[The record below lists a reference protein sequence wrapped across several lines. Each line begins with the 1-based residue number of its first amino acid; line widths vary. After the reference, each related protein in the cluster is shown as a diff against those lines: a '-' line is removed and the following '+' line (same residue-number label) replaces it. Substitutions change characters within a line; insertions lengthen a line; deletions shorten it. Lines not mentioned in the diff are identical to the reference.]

1 MDTATEYG
9 RLVIAPR
16 EALFAHVVALAEAQR
31 QRRASRYFT
40 WALSGGQTPQDWCRW
55 AARPGVLPSE
65 LVAQTHFTVSD
76 ERMVPLND
84 AQSNF
89 GNAERLL
96 LSPLGVPREHRH
108 PWVVAYEP
116 AAAAEAYRRTWLI
129 LAGPGASY
137 DVCMLGLGD
146 DGHTASFFPGTPL
159 LTDDGGLPF
168 AAVDVGAKGWR
179 LTITPTGLRTCG
191 SIIVMVLGS
200 GKAEALRRVLRGNE
214 EWSQVPAKILAT
226 VSDRVTWLVDEA
238 AAARL

>member
-1 MDTATEYG
+1 MELTTDYG
-9 RLVIAPR
+9 RVVVAPR
-16 EALFAHVVALAEAQR
+16 EALFGRVVALADAQR
-31 QRRASRYFT
+31 RRQASRHFT
-40 WALSGGQTPQDWCRW
+40 FALSGGQTPQDWCRW
-55 AARPGVLPSE
+55 AAVPGVLSPLWIE
-65 LVAQTHFTVSD
+65 ETHFTVSD

-96 LSPLGVPREHRH
+96 LTPLDVPREHRH

-116 AAAAEAYRRTWLI
+116 AAAAEAYRRTWMI
-129 LAGPGASY
+129 LAGPGAAY

-159 LTDDGGLPF
+159 FADDGGLAF
-168 AAVDVGAKGWR
+168 TAVNAGAKGWR

-191 SIIVMVLGS
+191 AIVVLVLGA
-200 GKAEALRRVLRGNE
+200 GKAEALRRVLRGTE
-214 EWSQVPAKILAT
+214 EWSQVPAKVLST

>member
-1 MDTATEYG
+1 MELTTDYG
-9 RLVIAPR
+9 RVVVAPR
-16 EALFAHVVALAEAQR
+16 EALFGRVVALADAQR
-31 QRRASRYFT
+31 RRQASRHFT
-40 WALSGGQTPQDWCRW
+40 FALSGGQTPQDWCRW
-55 AARPGVLPSE
+55 AAVPGVLSPLWIE
-65 LVAQTHFTVSD
+65 ETHFTVSD

-96 LSPLGVPREHRH
+96 LTPLDVPREHRH

-116 AAAAEAYRRTWLI
+116 AAAAEAYRRTWMI
-129 LAGPGASY
+129 LAGPGAAY

-146 DGHTASFFPGTPL
+146 DGHTASIFPGTPL
-159 LTDDGGLPF
+159 FADDGGLAF
-168 AAVDVGAKGWR
+168 TAVNAGAKGWR

-191 SIIVMVLGS
+191 AIVVLVLGA
-200 GKAEALRRVLRGNE
+200 GKAEALRRVLRGTE
-214 EWSQVPAKILAT
+214 EWSQVPAKVLST

>member
-1 MDTATEYG
+1 MELTTDYG
-9 RLVIAPR
+9 RVVVAPR
-16 EALFAHVVALAEAQR
+16 EALFARVVALADAQR
-31 QRRASRYFT
+31 RRRASRHFT
-40 WALSGGQTPQDWCRW
+40 FALSGGQTPQDWCRW
-55 AARPGVLPSE
+55 AAVPGVLSPPWIE
-65 LVAQTHFTVSD
+65 ETHFTVSD

-96 LSPLGVPREHRH
+96 LAPLGVPREHRH

-116 AAAAEAYRRTWLI
+116 AAAAEAYRRTWMI
-129 LAGPGASY
+129 LGGPGAAY

-159 LTDDGGLPF
+159 FEDDGGLAF
-168 AAVDVGAKGWR
+168 AAVNAGAKGWR

-191 SIIVMVLGS
+191 AIVVLVLGA
-200 GKAEALRRVLRGNE
+200 GKAEALRRVLRGTE
-214 EWSQVPAKILAT
+214 EWSQVPAKILST
-226 VSDRVTWLVDEA
+226 VSDRVTWLVDDA